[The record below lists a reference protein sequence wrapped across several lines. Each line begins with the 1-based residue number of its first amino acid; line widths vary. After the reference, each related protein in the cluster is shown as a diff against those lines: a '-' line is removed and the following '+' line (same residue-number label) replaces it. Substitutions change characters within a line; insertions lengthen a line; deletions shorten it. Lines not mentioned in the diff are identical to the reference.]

1 MLRQAIKGKC
11 WITVLHYLYHHYH
24 LFSRPVTHSTSPSV
38 PHNGKNLMADSLS
51 CRFST
56 TEKLFQALYSLF
68 SWNEFIPK
76 TLFWTGT
83 EADLNI
89 IIFKKSLVR
98 PLLLFDF
105 KCAEMIYHWE
115 NYFTI
120 PALTRYLLFPTSCFW
135 CKESGLTS
143 DLIWLL
149 ISRMKTLYRIICVQS
164 AQQRYK
170 EWNIISEHFPL
181 MLCLK

>member
-1 MLRQAIKGKC
+1 MLRKAIKGKR
-11 WITVLHYLYHHYH
+11 WITVLHYLYQHYH

-38 PHNGKNLMADSLS
+38 PHNGKNVTVDSWS

-56 TEKLFQALYSLF
+56 TEKLFRALYRFF
-68 SWNEFIPK
+68 SWNEFIAK

-83 EADLNI
+83 EADLNV
-89 IIFKKSLVR
+89 IIFKKLVR
-98 PLLLFDF
+98 LLLLFDF

-120 PALTRYLLFPTSCFW
+120 PALTRFLLFPTSCFW
-135 CKESGLTS
+135 YKESGFTL

-149 ISRMKTLYRIICVQS
+149 ISRVKTLYRIICVQYE

-181 MLCLK
+181 MLRLK